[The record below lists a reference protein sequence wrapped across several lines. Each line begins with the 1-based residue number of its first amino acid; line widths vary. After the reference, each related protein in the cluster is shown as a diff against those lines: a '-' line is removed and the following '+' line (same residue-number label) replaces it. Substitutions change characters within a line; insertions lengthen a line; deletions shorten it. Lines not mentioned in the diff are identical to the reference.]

1 MKKIEEEK
9 TLHYGMNK
17 EDREDKGREN
27 TDHLDS
33 LAGQLF
39 ISTSGSSTRS
49 VWDQSQGSYQ
59 HYFCTGRGVK
69 GEPCNGSLGDSFS
82 FWFYMNR
89 VEEGRR
95 EFKL

>member
-33 LAGQLF
+33 LAVQLF

-49 VWDQSQGSYQ
+49 V
-59 HYFCTGRGVK
+59 
-69 GEPCNGSLGDSFS
+69 
-82 FWFYMNR
+82 
-89 VEEGRR
+89 
-95 EFKL
+95 

>member
-49 VWDQSQGSYQ
+49 V
-59 HYFCTGRGVK
+59 
-69 GEPCNGSLGDSFS
+69 
-82 FWFYMNR
+82 
-89 VEEGRR
+89 
-95 EFKL
+95 